1 MDFFYLMFLYY
12 AKKNEVSTRGT
23 GEKPE
28 ISENGGNDVQRVF
41 EKTVKHAGKRKKQ
54 KKHFSNAEGFAT
66 INRTNVCCVRGGEE
80 GPGSEIHL

>member
-41 EKTVKHAGKRKKQ
+41 EKTVKHAGKRKKGRKNTSQMQ
-54 KKHFSNAEGFAT
+54 KG
-66 INRTNVCCVRGGEE
+66 
-80 GPGSEIHL
+80 LLQ